1 MFELPQVV
9 PESGQEREALIKRAN
24 HQFCSEFISSALQA
38 FILVIE
44 VNDTKAEPRL
54 VEVSELS
61 PIALHMLL
69 RESSVLLWIYTKA
82 EPRLVEVSKLSPI
95 ALSVLVHLTACILDC
110 CPLCLSAM
118 LHAILPTCPIACPC
132 APDCLHP

>member
-69 RESSVLLWIYTKA
+69 RESSVLLWIY
-82 EPRLVEVSKLSPI
+82 EFHYRSLHPRYCSPRYQSRASTGRGQQAI
-95 ALSVLVHLTACILDC
+95 TNCI
-110 CPLCLSAM
+110 
-118 LHAILPTCPIACPC
+118 ICPC